1 MVSPSWTRDLARG
14 WNAGTRGVFIL
25 HGNIFDLYPICDPNG
40 AVQFVNLKTLLAQR
54 LFPRRRMLLFYDVAD
69 GLTFAA
75 KGMQEEFM
83 RWMETYSEA
92 TGIDFAATGKFVEAL
107 RAVRAYNA
115 SLTVAKG
122 NGEGKQGGEIS
133 GTTLVVDFA
142 SKIIPAPSSGMSEA
156 ERRAE
161 VALLKF
167 AASSAGDDVGV
178 FLLTESL
185 PDLSEAVARSPYVAQ
200 VRLEMPGEDE
210 REQLLG
216 SDHARKFMGG
226 RELEEWTGM
235 STADVAKRT
244 AGLDLR
250 RIQNLLAEAWQA
262 GEKPGPEYIANG
274 KKKLIEE
281 YLQGLVTFKES
292 DPKKSLDSVA
302 NHTKAKEKFRQI
314 ARLVREGKHHVL
326 EKGILIPGRIGV
338 GKSFLV
344 SCFSSECGM
353 PMLEL
358 GNFRSE
364 WVGQTEK
371 QLARILMV
379 IRALGPVIVVIDEAD
394 AVLGSSR
401 DGDRGDSGVSGRV
414 FAMLAA
420 HIGDDRMR
428 GREMWIA
435 MTSRPDLLAVDM
447 KRQGRFGL
455 CIPLFPS
462 QNGEET
468 KTLFETVAKTRGMEL
483 SEEALAAACRAFEDH
498 PITGSDA
505 EAVLVRAQESAE
517 LSERSE
523 AGTEDILGAIE
534 SFIDPLPPDLL
545 MLQELAAVLA
555 CSDKRFLPEK
565 YLGAD
570 RDQMQIQMQT
580 LLRNQGS

>member
-1 MVSPSWTRDLARG
+1 MTSPSWTKEIARG

-25 HGNIFDLYPICDPNG
+25 HGNVFDLYPLCDPG
-40 AVQFVNLKTLLAQR
+40 GTVGFANLKTLLAQR
-54 LFPRRRMLLFYDVAD
+54 IFPRRRMLLFYDIAD
-69 GLTFAA
+69 GITFAT

-92 TGIDFAATGKFVEAL
+92 TGVDFAATGKFVEAL
-107 RAVRAYNA
+107 RAVRAYNS
-115 SLTVAKG
+115 SLAAADKGTV
-122 NGEGKQGGEIS
+122 EKQEDGIS

-142 SKIIPAPSSGMSEA
+142 SKIIPSPSSSMSEA

-161 VALLKF
+161 VSLLKF
-167 AASSAGDDVGV
+167 AASSAGDDMGV

-185 PDLSEAVARSPYVAQ
+185 PDLSETLVRSPYVAQ
-200 VRLEMPGEDE
+200 IRLEMPDEDE
-210 REQLLG
+210 REQLLA
-216 SDHARKFMGG
+216 SEHIKRHTGG
-226 RELEEWTGM
+226 RAVEEWTGM
-235 STADVAKRT
+235 TARDLARRT

-250 RIQNLLAEAWQA
+250 RIQNLLAEAAQA

-281 YLQGLVTFKES
+281 YLQGLVTFKEA
-292 DPKKSLDSVA
+292 DPGKNLDNVA
-302 NHTKAKEKFRQI
+302 NHSKAKEKFRQI
-314 ARLVREGKHHVL
+314 AELVREGKHHVL

-371 QLARILMV
+371 QLAKILMV

-401 DGDRGDSGVSGRV
+401 EGDRGDSGIGGRV

-468 KTLFETVAKTRGMEL
+468 RRLFETVAMTRGMKL
-483 SEEALAAACRAFEDH
+483 PEEALVAAIEAFKDH

-505 EAVLVRAQESAE
+505 EAVLVRAQEQAE
-517 LSERSE
+517 LADRKE
-523 AGTEDILGAIE
+523 ASREDILSSID

-545 MLQELAAVLA
+545 MLQELAAVLS

-565 YLGAD
+565 YLKAD
-570 RDQMQIQMQT
+570 RGRLQRQMQA
-580 LLRNQGS
+580 LLAG